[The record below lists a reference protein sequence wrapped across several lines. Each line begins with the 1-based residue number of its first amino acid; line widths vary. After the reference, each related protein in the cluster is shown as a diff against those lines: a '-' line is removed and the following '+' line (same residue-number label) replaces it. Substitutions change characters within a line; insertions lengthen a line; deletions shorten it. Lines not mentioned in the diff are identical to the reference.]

1 MKNEPQS
8 DKMNMNKIKVM
19 FDNSTMEYLYQTELE
34 LSVGDSVFINN
45 KNDTISVAQVTE
57 TKDIQTTYK
66 GPLKEI
72 TQKADIDEYGNI
84 SIPKG
89 FKTAEDWS
97 KDKWRIMA
105 GEKASWING
114 IAYFSNKQIKAIHN
128 YKKYPTLETP
138 KNKSLYVERNPSE
151 PVFFP
156 DGSGYYPASGPC
168 GPLYFDCNGE
178 T

>member
-1 MKNEPQS
+1 
-8 DKMNMNKIKVM
+8 MNMNKIKVM
-19 FDNSTMEYLYQTELE
+19 FDNSTKEYLYQTELE

-45 KNDTISVAQVTE
+45 KNGTISIAQVTE
-57 TKDIQTTYK
+57 TKDIQTSYK

-89 FKTAEDWS
+89 FKTAKDWS
-97 KDKWRIMA
+97 RAEWRIMTGA
-105 GEKASWING
+105 KASWLNG
-114 IAYFSNKQIKAIHN
+114 VAYFSNKQIVSVCHKHRVP
-128 YKKYPTLETP
+128 KKPTKKIEEKRDP
-138 KNKSLYVERNPSE
+138 YEDRKSSE
-151 PVFFP
+151 PIFFP